1 MAKIENFNSIQKLID
16 KIGKKADELK
26 WEELTDC
33 AVDAYNKYEDE
44 ESCEKI
50 FFECNQYLMR
60 LWLRVKDYDKKYP
73 IDKVVRTYDEY
84 IVYGYS
90 LSLFV
95 FARNHVGMVS
105 EITNDRI
112 SFDIDKMTDAVKMS
126 FDKKIDNEE

>member
-1 MAKIENFNSIQKLID
+1 MARIDEFKSVQDLVEN
-16 KIGKKADELK
+16 IGNKAGELEWDELS
-26 WEELTDC
+26 EEVVKC
-33 AVDAYNKYEDE
+33 YNTYEKE
-44 ESCEKI
+44 ESYEKI
-50 FFECNQYLMR
+50 FFECHQYLMR